1 MKKRFMLPVILL
13 MILSMF
19 LSLAHAE
26 SIDLDNL
33 SLEDLQKLQEQLN
46 QKINE
51 KENQPAQTDG
61 AGTEQQETQIPE
73 PVVTPVPIT
82 GLKISVPKEPLAS
95 GKETDLKP
103 LVTVMPEGAS
113 GDGLVFTVNDEN
125 LATVTSDGKMT
136 GKKAGTVTVTVTDPI
151 SGKKASARMQIVTLI
166 EEIEVVSRQVEVFV
180 GKSCKLEPKFIPEDA
195 TNKKLRWESDNPE
208 IAKVAAS
215 GTVTG
220 VALGSTYITGHSQ
233 DGSYKVCL
241 YRVTVTRPMKK
252 ITLDVREKNYF
263 TDERLTM
270 GYTVEPVDTTNKK
283 IIWTSSDPG
292 IAEVNANGQVYA
304 KSPGKCVI
312 TATAADGGG
321 ATAKFT
327 AYVDPDSPM
336 HITSMNYKNT
346 RNGRVYSFEVVS
358 DCVRRKIKGFNYEI
372 RCYDEG
378 EDIPSV
384 STYYFD
390 RRLDPGRKATT
401 NWSGTGTP
409 GFQSAERVVVII
421 TGVFFMDDTSIK
433 IDEDERREIT
443 FTFN

>member
-1 MKKRFMLPVILL
+1 M
-13 MILSMF
+13 
-19 LSLAHAE
+19 
-26 SIDLDNL
+26 
-33 SLEDLQKLQEQLN
+33 
-46 QKINE
+46 
-51 KENQPAQTDG
+51 
-61 AGTEQQETQIPE
+61 
-73 PVVTPVPIT
+73 
-82 GLKISVPKEPLAS
+82 
-95 GKETDLKP
+95 
-103 LVTVMPEGAS
+103 
-113 GDGLVFTVNDEN
+113 VFTVNDEN

-270 GYTVEPVDTTNKK
+270 GYTVEPADTTNKK

-304 KSPGKCVI
+304 KALGNASSLQRRRMEAAQPRSSPLMWI
-312 TATAADGGG
+312 PTARCTL
-321 ATAKFT
+321 
-327 AYVDPDSPM
+327 
-336 HITSMNYKNT
+336 
-346 RNGRVYSFEVVS
+346 
-358 DCVRRKIKGFNYEI
+358 RR
-372 RCYDEG
+372 
-378 EDIPSV
+378 
-384 STYYFD
+384 
-390 RRLDPGRKATT
+390 
-401 NWSGTGTP
+401 
-409 GFQSAERVVVII
+409 
-421 TGVFFMDDTSIK
+421 
-433 IDEDERREIT
+433 
-443 FTFN
+443 

>member
-1 MKKRFMLPVILL
+1 MLPVILL
-13 MILSMF
+13 MILSVF

-61 AGTEQQETQIPE
+61 AGTEQPETQIPE

-82 GLKISVPKEPLAS
+82 GLKISAPKEPLAS
-95 GKETDLKP
+95 GKETDL
-103 LVTVMPEGAS
+103 
-113 GDGLVFTVNDEN
+113 
-125 LATVTSDGKMT
+125 
-136 GKKAGTVTVTVTDPI
+136 
-151 SGKKASARMQIVTLI
+151 KASARMQIVTLI

-208 IAKVAAS
+208 IAKVAAN

-252 ITLDVREKNYF
+252 ITLDVRGKNNF

-270 GYTVEPVDTTNKK
+270 GYTVEPADTTNKK

-390 RRLDPGRKATT
+390 RRLDPGKKATT